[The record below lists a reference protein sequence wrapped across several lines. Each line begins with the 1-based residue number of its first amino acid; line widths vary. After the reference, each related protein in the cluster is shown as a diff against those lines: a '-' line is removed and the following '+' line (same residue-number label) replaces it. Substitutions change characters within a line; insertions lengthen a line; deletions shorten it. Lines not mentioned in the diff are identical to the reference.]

1 MTQGNDLSAMQHIQ
15 YLLEK
20 ATSVAKE
27 SVHAHS
33 SLYITFSFEH
43 LFYAVSVANYK
54 AHNL

>member
-1 MTQGNDLSAMQHIQ
+1 MTQRNDLSAMQHIQ

-20 ATSVAKE
+20 ATSLAKE

-33 SLYITFSFEH
+33 LLYITFSFEH

>member
-1 MTQGNDLSAMQHIQ
+1 MTQRNDLSAMQHIQ

-33 SLYITFSFEH
+33 LLYITFSFEH